1 MDERDALQPTS
12 TEEEARIGET
22 CLFMNERG
30 RLRVN
35 PWCPER
41 PLFEPL
47 LFVLQLRG
55 RPLQD
60 KSGDRCSHCPDAMS
74 VGPAA
79 SANIV
84 SLTPQPKPCIRLD
97 FDNSNLSTSLS
108 NVRSES
114 CGLALWCRDCQE
126 ALRSR
131 RRDVKL
137 ARCFGTL
144 RRRAGFEIVQ
154 DAF

>member
-1 MDERDALQPTS
+1 MDERDALQPAS

-74 VGPAA
+74 VE
-79 SANIV
+79 
-84 SLTPQPKPCIRLD
+84 L
-97 FDNSNLSTSLS
+97 LSK
-108 NVRSES
+108 VVY
-114 CGLALWCRDCQE
+114 GFVM
-126 ALRSR
+126 R
-131 RRDVKL
+131 RRDPGVFHS
-137 ARCFGTL
+137 R
-144 RRRAGFEIVQ
+144 I
-154 DAF
+154 